1 MTLQETKNRI
11 REIQDTTK
19 DYQDAINGLQN
30 QLIAFVDDVNGVNAS
45 VKDGINEKTIVTH
58 SGNAAKNIVSCIN
71 KSLVTTRGALDQL
84 STDATKEIQRIV
96 DEYNNSIDPEDTEA
110 EKLSY
115 VAIKLTSV
123 AGCPSAS
130 DVGGNSNR
138 RGNNSNN
145 NNYGNNWNND
155 GYSYT
160 PQEDTSKIDYYF
172 SLLSNSDVY
181 SKDIDDWE
189 GEVSKFLKANDLE
202 KVIKSIEING
212 KEIICTLINGNVYKF
227 TNITNKLDFL
237 KALYAAIE
245 KEMQ

>member
-58 SGNAAKNIVSCIN
+58 SGNAAKNIISCIN

-96 DEYNNSIDPEDTEA
+96 DEYNNSIDPDDTEA

-115 VAIKLTSV
+115 VTIKLTSV
-123 AGCPSAS
+123 AGCPEAS
-130 DVGGNSNR
+130 GDSGGNNR
-138 RGNNSNN
+138 RSSGRN

-155 GYSYT
+155 GYTYT
-160 PQEDTSKIDYYF
+160 PQEDTSRLDYYF

-189 GEVSKFLKANDLE
+189 DEVSKFLKANDLD

-245 KEMQ
+245 KEMK